1 MSESNIRVRPM
12 ERSDFEALRP
22 IMRELHA
29 VHSEARPDYYL
40 PEDDP
45 LTPEIFDFWFGEDMH
60 PLVAEMDGEVVGYV
74 TPELQRRVGNY
85 VRPMLRLHIHDVAVA
100 EKARR
105 RGVGRALFRE
115 AERLGR
121 SLGASRIQLS
131 VWAFN
136 TAAREFYAS
145 LGFEVRTLNLDL
157 VLE

>member
-1 MSESNIRVRPM
+1 MSESSIRVRPM
-12 ERSDFEALRP
+12 ERSDFDALRP
-22 IMRELHA
+22 IMSELHA
-29 VHSEARPDYYL
+29 VHSSARPDYYL
-40 PEDDP
+40 PEDNP
-45 LTPEIFDFWFGEDMH
+45 LTPEIFDFWF
-60 PLVAEMDGEVVGYV
+60 VAELDGEVVGYV

-100 EKARR
+100 EKVRR
-105 RGVGRALFRE
+105 HGVGRALFRE